1 MIHRTAR
8 WSLTGAGAS
17 SASIAVLHVVIAL
30 VGPTP
35 DIHFGAAD
43 VLRKPP
49 LLMLGVWLIGVIYTL
64 RGLMLFAGLLLM
76 GEGGATPPR
85 FAVFSFVS
93 PATGIAYL
101 FGAWKLRGKV
111 RLTVCRLTLLAADER
126 QRSEWRAR
134 GVRSIPGQRRER
146 PAGSRAGVR
155 SRSVR

>member
-35 DIHFGAAD
+35 YIHFGAADRAPAARVGSPVPALITLGLTIVFGLWAWYAFGAAD

-64 RGLMLFAGLLLM
+64 RGLMHFPGLLLM

-93 PATGIAYL
+93 LATGIAYL
-101 FGAWKLRGKV
+101 FGAWQLRGQGS
-111 RLTVCRLTLLAADER
+111 AD
-126 QRSEWRAR
+126 
-134 GVRSIPGQRRER
+134 GVPSDS
-146 PAGSRAGVR
+146 ACC
-155 SRSVR
+155 